1 MHWVS
6 RWVSLRSTHPT
17 KLRSAPG
24 INTRNAVDS
33 PVSQGVYSFPPA
45 HEGTLLEAILRWSS
59 RAVRGGDSPRV
70 VARSRKGK
78 PVWRRGAR
86 GRASDP
92 RTREALGARPLRLRG
107 AAFNGCACLR

>member
-59 RAVRGGDSPRV
+59 RAVRGGDSPRTET
-70 VARSRKGK
+70 RSRSAETPDG
-78 PVWRRGAR
+78 GAAPA
-86 GRASDP
+86 GGV
-92 RTREALGARPLRLRG
+92 RTPALGRPWGLVR
-107 AAFNGCACLR
+107 AHY